1 MKTIVL
7 RLASLAA
14 IILYFS
20 LAAHQLGL
28 PGLYYDEALD
38 LPPAVQLAHG
48 WPVTL
53 FPKDPGVNILGYT
66 FPVMVIDY
74 VGAVNTYLMAALFL
88 FTGGH
93 WVAVRW
99 FQVAVGA
106 LIVALSFRLAR
117 HWFGPLVA
125 VIATLLL
132 AVNPSFIFWS
142 RMGISVTHLMALCSL
157 GSLLLFTQY
166 VSRFTLYA
174 LFCGGLLL
182 GLGVWAKFLF
192 VWWIA
197 ALGAVYVLFGF
208 NHWRRGPWQ
217 SWLAVGAGALV
228 GAAPLIYYNVQTSET
243 LTLLLNSLNNPTPN
257 GVNNQNFLANF
268 QARLVQFRIWLD
280 GSYFWYNGGLHA
292 NEWALMIYGA
302 ALGVVLIFIVMGF
315 RRGEAFGN
323 GGSKNTKTILPNASP
338 LQRQRALALLVIL
351 AIILVLSSFT
361 VSGIWATHLFIL
373 FPIPQMG
380 VALAAVWLTGLGKG
394 EAFGKF
400 RSQNSKTRLPNA
412 SPLRGAVMVAAVILP
427 LTLFVLDARVAFDY
441 HADLARTGG
450 PGRFSAAIYDFA
462 NYLSQNN
469 LHTPAALDWGLEKNT
484 FVLTDGRVQPIEIFG
499 YSPEPDEGFRE
510 RVLASLCDGC
520 AFINVDAAYAVF
532 PREAAFRQIVAE
544 AGYRVADDET
554 MIFRERSGQP
564 AFYIYRVRPAP

>member
-1 MKTIVL
+1 MKTVL
-7 RLASLAA
+7 LRIASLAA
-14 IILYFS
+14 ILLYLAF
-20 LAAHQLGL
+20 AAHQLGL

-38 LPPAVQLAHG
+38 LPQAVQLAHG

-53 FPKDPGVNILGYT
+53 FPKDPGVMVLGYT
-66 FPVMVIDY
+66 FPLMVIDY
-74 VGAVNTYLMAALFL
+74 VGAVNTYLMAALFA

-99 FQVAVGA
+99 FQVMVGC
-106 LIVALSFRLAR
+106 LIIALSFRLAR
-117 HWFGPLVA
+117 RWFGPLVA
-125 VIATLLL
+125 VVATLLL

-142 RMGISVTHLMALCSL
+142 RMGISVTHVMALCSL
-157 GSLLLFTQY
+157 GSLLLFSPLPLGKGLGVRANTP
-166 VSRFTLYA
+166 R
-174 LFCGGLLL
+174 LFFAGLLL

-192 VWWIA
+192 VWWIV
-197 ALGAVYVLFGF
+197 ALGVVYVVFCYQ
-208 NHWRRGPWQ
+208 HWRRWPWRD
-217 SWLAVGAGALV
+217 WLTVGAGVLV
-228 GAAPLIYYNVQTSET
+228 GAAPLLYYNLKTSET

-268 QARLVQFRIWLD
+268 QVRLEQFRIWLD

-292 NEWALMIYGA
+292 NEWALMIYSA
-302 ALGVVLIFIVMGF
+302 ALVVVLIWAVGAWHSPKQKRAFIL
-315 RRGEAFGN
+315 
-323 GGSKNTKTILPNASP
+323 II
-338 LQRQRALALLVIL
+338 IL

-373 FPIPQMG
+373 FPIPQIG
-380 VALAAVWLTGLGKG
+380 VALAAEWWLRLGRG
-394 EAFGKF
+394 EAFGQF
-400 RSQNSKTRLPNA
+400 PLNNPETRPPSA
-412 SPLRGAVMVAAVILP
+412 SPLRAAVILAAIALP
-427 LTLFVLDARVAFDY
+427 LALFVLDARVTFDY

-450 PGRFSAAIYDFA
+450 PGRFSSAIYEFA
-462 NYLSQNN
+462 NYLDQNN
-469 LHTPAALDWGLEKNT
+469 LPTPAALDWGLEKNT

-499 YSPEPDEGFRE
+499 YSAEPDEGFRE

-532 PREAAFRQIVAE
+532 PREATFREIVAE
-544 AGYRVADDET
+544 AGYRVADEET

>member
-1 MKTIVL
+1 MRRLLKSASVL
-7 RLASLAA
+7 AILLYLA
-14 IILYFS
+14 

-38 LPPAVQLAHG
+38 LPQAVQLAHG
-48 WPVTL
+48 WSVTL

-74 VGAVNTYLMAALFL
+74 VGAVNTYLMAALFA

-99 FQVAVGA
+99 FQVLVGA
-106 LIVALSFRLAR
+106 LIVAFSFRLAR

-142 RMGISVTHLMALCSL
+142 RMGISVTHIMALCSL
-157 GSLLLFTQY
+157 GSLLLFTRHAPRFTFH
-166 VSRFTLYA
+166 VSRFTLSLHP
-174 LFCGGLLL
+174 LFFAGLLL

-197 ALGAVYVLFGF
+197 ALGVVYVVFCSQ
-208 NHWRRGPWQ
+208 HWRRGPWRD
-217 SWLAVGAGALV
+217 WLAVGAGALV
-228 GAAPLIYYNVQTSET
+228 GAAPLLYYNLKTSET
-243 LTLLLNSLNNPTPN
+243 LNLLLNSLNNPTPN

-268 QARLVQFRIWLD
+268 QARLEQFRIWLD

-292 NEWALMIYGA
+292 NEWALLLYGT
-302 ALGVVLIFIVMGF
+302 ALVLVLMEVVRSGRGV
-315 RRGEAFGN
+315 
-323 GGSKNTKTILPNASP
+323 
-338 LQRQRALALLVIL
+338 QQQRALALLLIL
-351 AIILVLSSFT
+351 AVILVLSSFT

-373 FPIPQMG
+373 FPIPQIG
-380 VALAAVWLTGLGKG
+380 VALAAAWLLGKRIG
-394 EAFGKF
+394 VLA
-400 RSQNSKTRLPNA
+400 L
-412 SPLRGAVMVAAVILP
+412 ILP
-427 LTLFVLDARVAFDY
+427 LALFVLDARVTFDY

-450 PGRFSAAIYDFA
+450 PGRFSFAIYEFA
-462 NYLSQNN
+462 NYLDQNN

-499 YSPEPDEGFRE
+499 YSAEPDEGFRE
-510 RVLASLCDGC
+510 RILASLCDGC
-520 AFINVDAAYAVF
+520 AFINVDVAYAVY
-532 PREAAFRQIVAE
+532 PRESAFRQIVAE
-544 AGYRVADDET
+544 AGYRVADEET
-554 MIFRERSGQP
+554 MVFRERSGQP
-564 AFYIYRVRPAP
+564 AFYIYRVRSQP